1 MLSLKSGP
9 PLLAA
14 ALALAC
20 GPTLLAALGPQW
32 TCSTNT
38 ALSARAQTSNWYPN
52 SIALPSGHA
61 YPCALTAL
69 PANLEGV
76 PPGDRTFINH
86 VYAMLLQ
93 CVQAKVLMLDALRED
108 DGFGAAYS
116 RYYASTTQARQKIMA
131 EPVPAALTPFRNGV
145 VAAIDQQIQFFS
157 KASQARQRGSSF
169 GEIMNI
175 PEGRQASN
183 YLLQAWSVMQG
194 QYPSLSAA
202 VKDST
207 YHHLCALDLF

>member
-1 MLSLKSGP
+1 MLSLKTRP
-9 PLLAA
+9 FLLAT
-14 ALALAC
+14 ALALVSV
-20 GPTLLAALGPQW
+20 PTLLPVGPDW
-32 TCSTNT
+32 TGSIYTG
-38 ALSARAQTSNWYPN
+38 LSARAQTSNWYPN

-69 PANLEGV
+69 PGNLEGV
-76 PPGDRTFINH
+76 PPADRTFINH

-108 DGFGAAYS
+108 DGFGSAYS

-194 QYPSLSAA
+194 G
-202 VKDST
+202 
-207 YHHLCALDLF
+207 